1 MLYQI
6 PYFKLTLLGWIQSL
20 FQTSKMEDGEGL
32 SKTYDSNYMLIKKN
46 AFQVSKTIESVTRLA
61 LLSI

>member
-1 MLYQI
+1 MLEG
-6 PYFKLTLLGWIQSL
+6 PSSNLNALSNTLFQTHFIFGWIQSL

-46 AFQVSKTIESVTRLA
+46 MCSK
-61 LLSI
+61 